1 MRFLKRLFRRQN
13 KPATPRVP
21 SGVAQTGA
29 EKDAARKYWDAQRA
43 ADRKRQGA
51 TDKRP

>member
-1 MRFLKRLFRRQN
+1 MGFLKRLFRRQN

-29 EKDAARKYWDAQRA
+29 EKDAARKYWEAERA
-43 ADRKRQGA
+43 ADRKQRGA
-51 TDKRP
+51 ADKSP